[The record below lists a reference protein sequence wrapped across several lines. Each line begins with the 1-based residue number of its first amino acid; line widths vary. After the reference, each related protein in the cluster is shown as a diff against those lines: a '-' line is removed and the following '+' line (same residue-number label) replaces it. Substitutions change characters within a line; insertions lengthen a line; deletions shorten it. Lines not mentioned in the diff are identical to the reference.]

1 MLETI
6 LSAYGLQAKEVIL
19 FGNGLINN
27 TWKIITGDN
36 TYILQRINDAVFK
49 NPADIANNIS
59 KVATYLEKHSPDYKF
74 VSPIKT
80 VTGEELVYREN
91 EGYFRL
97 FPFVPRSHSKDIA
110 ASPAEAFEAATQ
122 FGRFTKL
129 IAGISLGDFKTTI
142 PGFHNLTLRYRQF
155 NEALQNGNHQK
166 ISKCRHLIAEVKANA
181 DIVSEYETIIAN
193 PKFKLRATHHDTK
206 ISNVLFDEAG
216 KALCVIDLDTL
227 MPGYFISDVGDML
240 RTYLPPVNEEE
251 QDFSKIKVRDDFYHA
266 IVQGYYNEMKDELTV
281 LESNHFFYA
290 GKFMIYMQALR
301 FITDHI
307 SDDVYYGAKYPG
319 QNLVRAGNQMVLL
332 QRLIEKQAALNYK

>member
-1 MLETI
+1 MLDTI
-6 LSAYGLQAKEVIL
+6 LSAYGVEAKEIIT

-27 TWKIITGDN
+27 TWKIITGDGAF
-36 TYILQRINDAVFK
+36 ILQRINDAVFK
-49 NPADIANNIS
+49 NPDDIANNIS
-59 KVATYLEKHSPDYKF
+59 KVAAYLKMHSPDYKF

-80 VTGEELVYREN
+80 RTGEELVYRED

-97 FPFVPRSHSKDIA
+97 FPFVPGSHSKDVA
-110 ASPAEAFEAATQ
+110 ASPAEAYEAATQ

-129 IAGISLGDFKTTI
+129 LAGISLKDFKITI
-142 PGFHNLTLRYRQF
+142 PGFHDLSLRYRQF
-155 NEALQNGNHQK
+155 NEALQKGNQQK
-166 ISKCRHLIAEVKANA
+166 ISACQQLIAEVKANA
-181 DIVSEYETIIAN
+181 AIVNEYETIIAN
-193 PKFKLRATHHDTK
+193 PQFKLRATHHDTK

-251 QDFSKIKVRDDFYHA
+251 QDFSKIAVRDGYYHA

-307 SDDVYYGAKYPG
+307 SDDIYYGAQYPG
-319 QNLVRAGNQMVLL
+319 QNLVRAANQMVLL
-332 QRLIEKQAALNYK
+332 QRLIEKQAVLNG